1 MGDVPTLYEWAGG
14 RTAIERMINRFCDR
28 VERDDYPRSSTGTPT
43 RSVRQSFSGA
53 SPAGQSPRCQA
64 CQATLVLKI
73 RCGAFGYKI
82 GMPDTTIPAADG
94 TQLKAYLSVP
104 AEGGPHPGVVVIQDA
119 LGLTRAIREHAD
131 RLASYGY
138 LAVAPDLYTRGGMLR
153 CVQATFRSLFSG
165 QGQAYDDIESSR
177 RWLLARDDCSGRV
190 GVIGFCMGGG
200 FALMTANRGFD
211 ASSPNYGPLPKNL
224 DAALGGA
231 CPVVGSYGARDRTLK
246 GATAK
251 LEAALTEKG
260 IPHDVKEYPDAGHSF
275 LEQFPV
281 GPLAPVLRVAG
292 MAYEAASADDAW
304 RRIRAFFD
312 EHLAAAPVADPGSLG
327 S

>member
-1 MGDVPTLYEWAGG
+1 MT
-14 RTAIERMINRFCDR
+14 
-28 VERDDYPRSSTGTPT
+28 
-43 RSVRQSFSGA
+43 
-53 SPAGQSPRCQA
+53 
-64 CQATLVLKI
+64 
-73 RCGAFGYKI
+73 
-82 GMPDTTIPAADG
+82 DTTIPADG
-94 TQLKAYLSVP
+94 IPLKAYLAVP
-104 AEGGPHPGVVVIQDA
+104 AEAGPRPGVVVIQDA
-119 LGLTRAIREHAD
+119 LGLTRAIREHVD

-153 CVQATFRSLFSG
+153 CVQATFRSLVSG
-165 QGQAYDDIESSR
+165 EGLAYDDIERSR
-177 RWLLARDDCSGRV
+177 RWLLDRDDCSGRV

-211 ASSPNYGPLPKNL
+211 ASAPNYGPLPKNL

-312 EHLAAAPVADPGSLG
+312 EHLAAGERPEAG
-327 S
+327 

>member
-1 MGDVPTLYEWAGG
+1 M
-14 RTAIERMINRFCDR
+14 
-28 VERDDYPRSSTGTPT
+28 
-43 RSVRQSFSGA
+43 
-53 SPAGQSPRCQA
+53 
-64 CQATLVLKI
+64 
-73 RCGAFGYKI
+73 
-82 GMPDTTIPAADG
+82 GMPHTTIPAADG
-94 TQLKAYLSVP
+94 TPLKAYLAVP
-104 AEGGPHPGVVVIQDA
+104 AEAGPRPGVVVIQDA

-153 CVQATFRSLFSG
+153 CVQATMRSLFSG

-177 RWLLARDDCSGRV
+177 RWLLARDDCAGRV

-200 FALMTANRGFD
+200 FALMTASRGFD
-211 ASSPNYGPLPKNL
+211 VSAPNYGHLPKNL
-224 DAALGGA
+224 DTALGSA
-231 CPVVGSYGARDRTLK
+231 CPVVGSYGARDRMLK
-246 GATAK
+246 GAAAA
-251 LEAALTEKG
+251 LEAALTERG
-260 IPHDVKEYPDAGHSF
+260 IPHDVKEYPRAGHSF

-292 MAYEAASADDAW
+292 MGYEAASADDAW

-312 EHLAAAPVADPGSLG
+312 EHLAAGPVADPGSV